1 MSDIYS
7 LPYTNPID
15 SLILDPIIEPEAI
28 SKNDLNLWTNA
39 QFTYD
44 IKPPTAQSPEGD
56 KSPDSSSSSSNNSP
70 NNENMAYGYLTQ
82 VPPIPIDYAPMFRN
96 ITVSPENLS
105 HTTHHQPLLP
115 KVSLDDLAK
124 VLLSPMTPDTTVT
137 QKSNNNNK
145 SSKVIDNKEKNAVDE
160 DKRKRNTAASARFR
174 IKKKQREQSMQET
187 VKEMTE
193 KSEALQNRV
202 HELEQEIKWLR
213 GLLIE
218 KDSVSTLK

>member
-15 SLILDPIIEPEAI
+15 SLILDPIIEPEAT
-28 SKNDLNLWTNA
+28 SKNDLSLWTNA

-44 IKPPTAQSPEGD
+44 IKPPTAQSSGGD
-56 KSPDSSSSSSNNSP
+56 KSPDNNSSSSNSSP
-70 NNENMAYGYLTQ
+70 NNENMAYGYLAQ
-82 VPPIPIDYAPMFRN
+82 VPPIQIDYAPMFRN

-105 HTTHHQPLLP
+105 HATHHQPLLP

-137 QKSNNNNK
+137 QKPNNK
-145 SSKVIDNKEKNAVDE
+145 PSKMIDNKEKNAVDE
-160 DKRKRNTAASARFR
+160 DKRRRNTAASARFR
-174 IKKKQREQSMQET
+174 IKKKQREQNMQET
-187 VKEMTE
+187 VKQMTE

-202 HELEQEIKWLR
+202 RELEQEIKWLR